1 MKFSWLSLVLVL
13 AGCAPATQ
21 VRIGSKQ
28 QPESVILGEMAT
40 LLARS
45 AGVPAEH
52 AAWLGGTRVLWNA
65 LLAGEIDA
73 YAEYTGTISAEILA
87 AGGLRDLEQI
97 RLALAKQS
105 IRMSRPLGF
114 NDTYPIGM
122 RNGAP

>member
-40 LLARS
+40 LLARH
-45 AGVPAEH
+45 AGVPAKH

-73 YAEYTGTISAEILA
+73 YAEYTGTISQEILA
-87 AGGLRDLEQI
+87 GSGLRDPVPI
-97 RLALAKQS
+97 RNALAQHK
-105 IRMSRPLGF
+105 IRMSRPLGC
-114 NDTYPIGM
+114 ND
-122 RNGAP
+122 